1 MSFSFCQKLKRIRK
15 TYHYSQEEM
24 ARNLGISRGH
34 YSNLETGKM
43 SPSDTVLIC
52 LSLLFHLPKNYLVD
66 DENNETSMIDIGYQ
80 KFLLYSQNS
89 EITEELLNTF
99 CHLNKDYQEFVLLS
113 SNALLDMQ
121 NKHYD

>member
-52 LSLLFHLPKNYLVD
+52 LSLLFHLPKNYFVYDRHRLSEV
-66 DENNETSMIDIGYQ
+66 SSIFS
-80 KFLLYSQNS
+80 KFR
-89 EITEELLNTF
+89 
-99 CHLNKDYQEFVLLS
+99 DYRGTIKHLLS
-113 SNALLDMQ
+113 F
-121 NKHYD
+121 K